1 MTRFRHAG
9 ILALVSGLVASS
21 SQPTAGAL
29 QRPSFAFQIV
39 VEPPLTL
46 QATLREAMR
55 SGHGCAAVA
64 RPVAPLLSRNVAV
77 ILGLGLGLGHENA
90 AAAQEVAVVYAHPD
104 STDDFEKDVNAAAA
118 KGFRLC
124 GVTIVASIWGKAPAY
139 SPVAVLTR
147 APGAPAPIA
156 SYRIIRT
163 RDRNGEW
170 AVLAKAAAEGFTFA
184 QVIARPDTGTP
195 SRSDTLYVA
204 EKSVDARPLE
214 LTLAFSGNAVALKK
228 EIDKPVARGFRPQVM
243 WATSERVNV
252 LMAKPI
258 AGGWDD
264 THRYKTDDPSRFTI
278 SNLDGALIGAVRFRD
293 AALTLYEE
301 GTRQFEYSVLGGELL
316 DPSSRPN
323 LTRREQRRFVEQ
335 IDVDG
340 GRGYW
345 PVDFTWRETGSPESL
360 AFDVIGRRQRGM

>member
-1 MTRFRHAG
+1 MHRLRHAG
-9 ILALVSGLVASS
+9 ILALVSGLVAVSW
-21 SQPTAGAL
+21 QPPLGAL

-46 QATLREAMR
+46 QATLREPMR
-55 SGHGCAAVA
+55 SGYGCAAVA

-77 ILGLGLGLGHENA
+77 ILGRENA
-90 AAAQEVAVVYAHPD
+90 AGAQDVAVVYAHPD

-147 APGAPAPIA
+147 AQGAPAPIA

-163 RDRNGEW
+163 HDRNGDW

-184 QVIARPDTGTP
+184 QVIARPETGTP
-195 SRSDTLYVA
+195 YRSDTLYVA
-204 EKSVDARPLE
+204 AKSVDARPLE
-214 LTLAFSGNAVALKK
+214 LTLAFSGNAFALKK
-228 EIDKPVARGFRPQVM
+228 EIDKAVARGFRPQVM

-258 AGGWDD
+258 AGAWDG
-264 THRYKTDDPSRFTI
+264 TRRYKTDDPSRLTI
-278 SNLDGALIGAVRFRD
+278 SNLDGTLIGAVRFRD
-293 AALTLYEE
+293 TALTLYEE
-301 GTRQFEYSVLGGELL
+301 GTPQFEYSVLAGELL
-316 DPSSRPN
+316 DPSSRPV
-323 LTRREQRRFVEQ
+323 LTPRDQRRFVDE

-345 PVDFTWRETGSPESL
+345 PVDFTWRETGSPERL
-360 AFDVIGRRQRGM
+360 GFDVIGRRQRGM